1 MENNIQIEEK
11 YKILLE
17 KDFISTNKI
26 EEKELLQK
34 LHVNNFFI
42 IFLIIKN
49 RFYRIFYHQL
59 QKFLLNFRIK

>member
-17 KDFISTNKI
+17 KDFISTNNI

-42 IFLIIKN
+42 IFLIIK
-49 RFYRIFYHQL
+49 
-59 QKFLLNFRIK
+59 K

>member
-17 KDFISTNKI
+17 KDFISTNNI

-42 IFLIIKN
+42 
-49 RFYRIFYHQL
+49 
-59 QKFLLNFRIK
+59 

>member
-11 YKILLE
+11 YKILVE
-17 KDFISTNKI
+17 KDFISTNNI

-42 IFLIIKN
+42 IFLIIK
-49 RFYRIFYHQL
+49 
-59 QKFLLNFRIK
+59 K

>member
-17 KDFISTNKI
+17 KDFISTNNI

-42 IFLIIKN
+42 IFLIIN

>member
-42 IFLIIKN
+42 
-49 RFYRIFYHQL
+49 
-59 QKFLLNFRIK
+59 